1 LIRIPLVG
9 TVVGGPWTQVYDQ
22 SINGGV
28 EEWVY
33 VSGKISPSSFALRV
47 DGDSMEPEFHEGDVI
62 VVDPDIQAVHN
73 DYVIAKIPKTDSLGD
88 EGEATLKQ
96 LVIDGPNIYL
106 KPKNPDY
113 DKINVIEKRF
123 RIVGVVKERTAR
135 QYR

>member
-1 LIRIPLVG
+1 M
-9 TVVGGPWTQVYDQ
+9 
-22 SINGGV
+22 
-28 EEWVY
+28 Y